1 MYGRKFAFQNRLGQL
16 IVGGK
21 FAVFASFYFVFE
33 GNFEVQAPMGLKFRG
48 RFHGRSFVSRVWGAY
63 IWRALFSEFYGMSL
77 LNAKKKL
84 LQLLI
89 RCCCGDCTEVL
100 LFTFAPFPEPA
111 FALFVE
117 NKLLMISRYVYRF
130 FRSIL
135 FGASLFDPR
144 QLRFRL
150 QNLEHQSS

>member
-1 MYGRKFAFQNRLGQL
+1 MPFLLFFTLCLRAISKYKPPWALN
-16 IVGGK
+16 
-21 FAVFASFYFVFE
+21 SE
-33 GNFEVQAPMGLKFRG
+33 G

-63 IWRALFSEFYGMSL
+63 IWRALFSEFYGVSL
-77 LNAKKKL
+77 LNAKKEL
-84 LQLLI
+84 LQLLTS
-89 RCCCGDCTEVL
+89 CCCEDCTEVL
-100 LFTFAPFPEPA
+100 FFTFAPFPEPA

-117 NKLLMISRYVYRF
+117 NKLLMISRYGYRF